1 MLENVDDFIRAVHE
15 GDHGIMPAGE
25 GENAEAEVLYV
36 SLGKRKASVTSSSS
50 IKRIK
55 VAKTTSSASLQSGA
69 KPPTY
74 VERAL
79 AENTNVLNA
88 AIEDSSNAA
97 VDSSSSAA
105 VDDPGDADVTPQS
118 SGRTLVAEAGPVVV
132 AHCHALRG
140 YVGQLP
146 FGVQWEI
153 ARFVNA
159 GFAWDKFTVDGLL
172 ELAKLGSNAKAAPE
186 VARIVAENLSEQ
198 SENTKDMRADAFAS
212 AYAKERS
219 VKLPWDELDKEDTI
233 LKHSPHGG
241 LGCNEKEPYLMDDP
255 WYGGRIHFTAK
266 VVLSNMTPEDKNET
280 FSLRL
285 DRPVL
290 GSSNLFARR
299 FGSRKFIRVR
309 MSKDIYMG
317 PDKKAREELLMQFF
331 QRSFVINGFVY
342 KAFYAKEQNVF
353 LFQTNEFWDGD
364 RICDPKLISLN
375 PLHREL
381 SFIEFINFH
390 NDLTCNKDQT
400 MVKWA
405 ARFALGL
412 SNSVPGL
419 RLHPSNIAFE
429 EDIVCSAWKGE
440 GKVPNEQIM
449 TDGCGLIRLDILQQ
463 IADRLAWPMVPMA
476 IQVRICGSKVKI
488 KHAVD
493 GKVPLDIDPAMLTID
508 VLRPSRMTSPARLST
523 ETIINL
529 AENGVHTS
537 VFVKL
542 MQESMQK
549 KVEGLT
555 TWQGDYGLYR
565 LWMNVARAGGIVSAR
580 LAREAAGAARA
591 KGYVFEDFTDEAG
604 DEDGFDQMDKALED
618 HSTAWW
624 DDPIS
629 GCPSTLE
636 ETVLVLLDS
645 GFKPDTCPVL
655 AAKLKEVVKRA
666 INSYVRRYRVDVPQS
681 CTAYIVPD
689 PLGVLEP
696 GQVHIKSSRRNLVD
710 QDGRPTDIVLGE
722 VLVTRHP
729 CKVPTD
735 VQKVTAVFNQ
745 KLSSYVDVIVVSIK
759 DHVFNK
765 KLLNRHLASCT
776 GGGDYD
782 GDTMEAFWNPALVE
796 GFRNAETKFLNEPKN
811 VEKCLVKNTETVAQ
825 FLSRN
830 PLSTDKDIMQ
840 PEIQK
845 YLLGSL
851 RDSSMVGTYST
862 WWENAIY
869 RYGYQ
874 HNRTVFLAYMFCAI
888 LDGSKTGVMVAQ
900 AAYES
905 HRKQYAHRPP
915 VWKETDEERER
926 LLRAFTND
934 ANLQRERRLGPFVMD
949 EIYKQVN
956 KESNKQLRH
965 VEEVL
970 TAKVAQLDE
979 QLAAPWREAVTRV
992 TLLAKRGN
1000 PDAEAELQAICSH
1013 VEQEGRGVAGPNGNP
1028 NAKTKSGFTGLPIEK
1043 RQDKLRELSKEFH
1056 AAQAEPL
1063 LYFSEA
1069 DLRRVRAS
1077 FAFVFDH
1084 ETSRDHWSRFPWD
1097 VAMRTLC
1104 EIKAGALGLSKTT
1117 DNTTQ
1122 RIVRRHWVI
1131 DPPFYL
1137 EHKKVVQNTSS
1148 PLTRRGVLLQICLGL
1163 LDTVVAFHCWRDC
1176 WEFCFLLGSF
1186 SLRGRRNFCNCIRY
1200 HCCGVIVQS
1209 RLIVRLRTSL
1219 ELHLLWFKSFG
1230 GLSDVGLLY
1239 GLLRGAISSNGA
1251 EGPSSCSAAGATS
1264 SVSSEGSETT
1274 TDAAWVHSSAATTPS
1289 SERAS
1294 GSEEVCASGSW
1305 GTRGG
1310 VEANKPW
1317 LLNGRIRLALRI
1329 ICSRPW
1335 GLARILLVDG
1345 RGE

>member
-15 GDHGIMPAGE
+15 GDHGIRPAGE
-25 GENAEAEVLYV
+25 GENAEAKVLYV
-36 SLGKRKASVTSSSS
+36 SLGKRKASVTPSSS

-55 VAKTTSSASLQSGA
+55 VAKTTSSASLHSGA

-79 AENTNVLNA
+79 AANTNVLNA
-88 AIEDSSNAA
+88 AIDDSSNAA
-97 VDSSSSAA
+97 VGNSSSAA
-105 VDDPGDADVTPQS
+105 VDDPGDADLTPQS

-172 ELAKLGSNAKAAPE
+172 EFAKLGSNAKAAPE
-186 VARIVAENLSEQ
+186 VARIVADNLSEQ
-198 SENTKDMRADAFAS
+198 SESTKDMRADAFAS

-233 LKHSPHGG
+233 LRHSPHGG

-255 WYGGRIHFTAK
+255 WYGGRVHFTAK
-266 VVLSNMTPEDKNET
+266 VVLSSMMPDDKSEL

-331 QRSFVINGFVY
+331 QRPFVINGFVY

-353 LFQTNEFWDGD
+353 LFQTNEFWDGN
-364 RICDPKLISLN
+364 RICDPKPISLS

-390 NDLTCNKDQT
+390 NDLTRNKDQT

-440 GKVPNEQIM
+440 GKAPNEQIM

-476 IQVRICGSKVKI
+476 IQVRICGS
-488 KHAVD
+488 
-493 GKVPLDIDPAMLTID
+493 
-508 VLRPSRMTSPARLST
+508 
-523 ETIINL
+523 
-529 AENGVHTS
+529 
-537 VFVKL
+537 
-542 MQESMQK
+542 
-549 KVEGLT
+549 
-555 TWQGDYGLYR
+555 
-565 LWMNVARAGGIVSAR
+565 
-580 LAREAAGAARA
+580 
-591 KGYVFEDFTDEAG
+591 
-604 DEDGFDQMDKALED
+604 
-618 HSTAWW
+618 
-624 DDPIS
+624 
-629 GCPSTLE
+629 
-636 ETVLVLLDS
+636 
-645 GFKPDTCPVL
+645 
-655 AAKLKEVVKRA
+655 KEVVKRA

-1013 VEQEGRGVAGPNGNP
+1013 MAYGP
-1028 NAKTKSGFTGLPIEK
+1028 
-1043 RQDKLRELSKEFH
+1043 
-1056 AAQAEPL
+1056 
-1063 LYFSEA
+1063 
-1069 DLRRVRAS
+1069 
-1077 FAFVFDH
+1077 
-1084 ETSRDHWSRFPWD
+1084 
-1097 VAMRTLC
+1097 
-1104 EIKAGALGLSKTT
+1104 
-1117 DNTTQ
+1117 
-1122 RIVRRHWVI
+1122 
-1131 DPPFYL
+1131 
-1137 EHKKVVQNTSS
+1137 
-1148 PLTRRGVLLQICLGL
+1148 
-1163 LDTVVAFHCWRDC
+1163 
-1176 WEFCFLLGSF
+1176 
-1186 SLRGRRNFCNCIRY
+1186 
-1200 HCCGVIVQS
+1200 
-1209 RLIVRLRTSL
+1209 
-1219 ELHLLWFKSFG
+1219 
-1230 GLSDVGLLY
+1230 
-1239 GLLRGAISSNGA
+1239 
-1251 EGPSSCSAAGATS
+1251 
-1264 SVSSEGSETT
+1264 
-1274 TDAAWVHSSAATTPS
+1274 
-1289 SERAS
+1289 
-1294 GSEEVCASGSW
+1294 
-1305 GTRGG
+1305 
-1310 VEANKPW
+1310 
-1317 LLNGRIRLALRI
+1317 
-1329 ICSRPW
+1329 
-1335 GLARILLVDG
+1335 
-1345 RGE
+1345 